1 MHSCQQNNVDTMG
14 DVGPSPNVTEKGQNK
29 WFYNQKR
36 LQIIQLYVCR
46 TLFEILAKKLK
57 GKN

>member
-1 MHSCQQNNVDTMG
+1 MG

-46 TLFEILAKKLK
+46 TLFEIPTKKRLK